1 MEKSSNH
8 FRISEITLNDGTV
21 LRPGRLTVLVGP
33 NNAGKSRALKEIA
46 TWIQRGEPERG
57 VVVSSV
63 SLSYPSSLA
72 QLRSLYNVER
82 YQDDRGHW
90 AGHALNPDLVGE
102 TEVNGGSWPSSQEER
117 YTRRESDNFCAF
129 FALNFGMQMVAFLT
143 TQNRLQIVS
152 EGPSGSRDMEAAS
165 LLQMLYNGGSAANNQ
180 VSDRVREAFGNAIA
194 LDFTVPQKLL
204 LRVGDDFSAMPSD
217 PRDAR
222 PIMQKHERL
231 DEQGDGIRSYVG
243 IVVAL
248 LLVKRDVFLIDEPEA
263 FLHPPQAFRVGA
275 LIAKQANESRQTVI
289 ATHSADVLRGILS
302 QMHDVDIVRI
312 DRVGNVNTFR
322 QLDIGSLK
330 GVINDPLLTSS
341 RVLDGLFYSGAVV
354 VEADSDARFYHAV
367 SRKLPDSPDLH
378 FVNADNKQTV
388 SRVVRL
394 YKEMGV
400 RAVGIVDFDVLN
412 DRTELEKSL
421 NTFGFS
427 DDDVAELLQIQ
438 ETIAKAVKEAS
449 PDERLANVQA
459 KLDEVRTKLAE
470 LAAKRFTSPE
480 EERKAKDGL
489 LRQMES
495 RFHELAETAKVW
507 KAVKQAGRSALTPET
522 KLAFDDLWEQCAS
535 LGLFINP
542 CGELEAMLTGYGVAS
557 TTDKKAWITKA
568 LQLMPGLS
576 PDDTKYPWRFLHSV
590 HEYIT
595 ARETPGPPP
604 DTLRPHAGVQNDSG
618 GPGDDVPA
626 RHNHVMPGHL
636 GKPTHSRF

>member
-1 MEKSSNH
+1 MGKSSH
-8 FRISEITLNDGTV
+8 QFRLSEIHLNDGTV

-46 TWIQRGEPERG
+46 TWIQRGDPARG

-63 SLSYPSSLA
+63 SLSYPSSLE

-82 YQDDRGHW
+82 YQDDRGNW
-90 AGHALNPDLVGE
+90 TVHALNPDLVGE
-102 TEVNGGSWPSSQEER
+102 TQFGGGSWPSYYEDWFTQ
-117 YTRRESDNFCAF
+117 RESNIFSAF
-129 FALNFGMQMVAFLT
+129 FAQHFGMEMVAFLT

-152 EGPSGSRDMEAAS
+152 EGRSASRDMESSS
-165 LLQMLYNGGSAANNQ
+165 LLQMLYNGGSAATNK
-180 VSDRVREAFGNAIA
+180 VSDLVRQAFGNAIA

-204 LRVGDDFSAMPSD
+204 LRVGVDFSGLPSD

-222 PIMQKHERL
+222 PIMQKYERL

-275 LIAKQANESRQTVI
+275 LIAQQANKSRQTVI

-302 QMHDVDIVRI
+302 QMDDVDIVRI
-312 DRVGNVNTFR
+312 DRVGDVNKFCR
-322 QLDIGSLK
+322 LDIGSLK
-330 GVINDPLLTSS
+330 NVINDPLLTSS

-388 SRVVRL
+388 SRVVSL
-394 YKEMGV
+394 YKDMGV

-421 NTFGFS
+421 KTFGFS
-427 DDDVAELLQIQ
+427 DGDVAELLKIQ

-459 KLDEVRTKLAE
+459 KLDDVRTKLAE
-470 LAAKRFTSPE
+470 LAVKRFASPE
-480 EERKAKDGL
+480 EERKMKDAL
-489 LRQMES
+489 LRYMES

-507 KAVKQAGRSALTPET
+507 KAVKQAGRSALPPET
-522 KLAFDDLWEQCAS
+522 QLAFDDLWKKCAA

-542 CGELEAMLTGYGVAS
+542 CGELEAMLTGYGVPT
-557 TTDKKAWITKA
+557 TTDKKAWITQA
-568 LQLMPGLS
+568 LQLMSGLS
-576 PDDTKYPWRFLHSV
+576 PDDTKYPWSFLHSL

-595 ARETPGPPP
+595 ARETPGAPP
-604 DTLRPHAGVQNDSG
+604 DTLPLHAGVQNDPG
-618 GPGDDVPA
+618 GP
-626 RHNHVMPGHL
+626 R
-636 GKPTHSRF
+636 R